1 MYSTWTNST
10 MALYIPCTASAPIT
24 SGLQAVCQLLH
35 FSALKN
41 EDNNKREKRQKLST
55 RSCDND
61 HSMCMGHCG
70 SQSGETRERK
80 REKKK
85 TRNQPTFESRRY
97 RLPANKTFSYLF
109 QAFLCRLCLC
119 SMARERLLL
128 EGRAANSP
136 AMTGKHTVWRLI
148 KMLQILTCHVSSDSC
163 LTFVR

>member
-24 SGLQAVCQLLH
+24 SGLQAECQLLH

-85 TRNQPTFESRRY
+85 REINPLLNQDGID
-97 RLPANKTFSYLF
+97 YLQTKHSHICF
-109 QAFLCRLCLC
+109 KLFFAVSACARWPGSAC
-119 SMARERLLL
+119 SLKVELQ
-128 EGRAANSP
+128 
-136 AMTGKHTVWRLI
+136 TV
-148 KMLQILTCHVSSDSC
+148 LQWPVSIQSGG
-163 LTFVR
+163 